1 VSSNNPVALVDTQQ
15 NAWNKIAGEISFSLE
30 PDLDKL
36 ATLIRKNAKTLDYG
50 CGYGRVTNE
59 LHARGYACLTGVDT
73 SIEMI
78 RRGLKH
84 YPTLDLRYI
93 HSHEIPVDIV
103 KFDVILLCAV
113 LTCIPIKAQRMKIIE
128 SAYESLNNGGIIYC
142 VEFHQSENIQYSS
155 TGTFTASFNVEMK
168 HFVPTEIVEELSL
181 FDEISHFVAE
191 ATTVSGAKTHAI
203 HYFGKKHGI

>member
-1 VSSNNPVALVDTQQ
+1 VSSNNPVELVDTQQ
-15 NAWNKIAGEISFSLE
+15 NAWNKIAGEISFSLD

-36 ATLIRKNAKTLDYG
+36 ATLIGKNAKILDYG
-50 CGYGRVTNE
+50 CGYGRVTSE
-59 LHARGYACLTGVDT
+59 LHARGYGCLTGVDT

-93 HSHEIPVDIV
+93 DSHEITADIG
-103 KFDVILLCAV
+103 KFDVILFCAV

-142 VEFHQSENIQYSS
+142 VEFHRSENIHYSS

-168 HFVPTEIVEELSL
+168 HFVPTEIAEELSL
-181 FDEISHFVAE
+181 FNEISHFVAE

-203 HYFGKKHGI
+203 HYFGKKL